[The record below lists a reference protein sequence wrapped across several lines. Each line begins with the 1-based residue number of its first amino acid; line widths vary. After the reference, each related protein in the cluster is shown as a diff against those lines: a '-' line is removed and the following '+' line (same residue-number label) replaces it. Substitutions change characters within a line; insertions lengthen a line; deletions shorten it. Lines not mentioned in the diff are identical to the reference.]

1 MTKIDEELFDKISTS
16 IVNDANN
23 SISNARK
30 LYNELLNIK
39 SRMDNLKE
47 ASVNDPKLLIKL
59 VELVTKNK
67 TIGDFLLLLNVLD
80 YINDP
85 EDIDV
90 VNTLKETIEV
100 KSKSLKIK

>member
-1 MTKIDEELFDKISTS
+1 
-16 IVNDANN
+16 
-23 SISNARK
+23 
-30 LYNELLNIK
+30 
-39 SRMDNLKE
+39 MDNLKE

>member
-1 MTKIDEELFDKISTS
+1 MTKINEELFDKISAS

>member
-1 MTKIDEELFDKISTS
+1 MTKIDEELFDKISAS